1 MKPIVLATD
10 GSPSAAKATKVAVEL
25 ALETGA
31 RLDVVAAWQTPQT
44 IYASAPTMASSDL
57 DTAEIERAT
66 EAARAAVAV
75 ARADGVEAKSFV
87 RNGEPVKMI
96 SQTAKSCGASL
107 IVVGSHGWGPMRR
120 LVSGSVSMGL
130 LHHAPCPVLVVRFD
144 AESVTPSS
152 AKRTRAVVVG

>member
-10 GSPSAAKATKVAVEL
+10 GSPSAANATKVAVEL

-31 RLDVVAAWQTPQT
+31 RLNVVAAWQTPGT
-44 IYASAPTMASSDL
+44 IYASAPTMAMSDL

-87 RNGEPVKMI
+87 PNGKELRCLTH
-96 SQTAKSCGASL
+96 SRGLARL
-107 IVVGSHGWGPMRR
+107 GPDAPARIRQR
-120 LVSGSVSMGL
+120 LDG
-130 LHHAPCPVLVVRFD
+130 P
-144 AESVTPSS
+144 TPSRS
-152 AKRTRAVVVG
+152 LPRARGAVRCR